1 MSSSVVHQNLYD
13 LLGNTEEGS
22 DIPVAPVNTVTKTS
36 QKTGKPNPD
45 GTAPAKSAPANNGR
59 SAPRGGFSAN
69 ETGMDPTL
77 LGLGPPLPFRDG
89 GVGSGA
95 NRRKTTDEAP
105 RGGARGGRGAR
116 ARGGRGATHH
126 RNADDRHTKNVA
138 PGSEKQAAQSW
149 GAAEGEAELKD
160 EQAGDAI
167 AQTEKKDAEAE
178 DAEAEDK
185 EPEVKQVTLEAYL
198 AEQAEK
204 KLALSNA
211 QSVRKPVG
219 DDKKWAG
226 AKPLVKEDDEDFI
239 PGGAGKKQRERERKQ
254 KLTVDYDGRWQETN
268 TTTERPRG
276 GRGGAR
282 GGADRGERRGG
293 PRGGARGGPRGGPS
307 AAPRGAPQAGPRG
320 GRGGA
325 APINPNDASAF
336 PALGK

>member
-13 LLGNTEEGS
+13 LLGKPARNTEEGS

-69 ETGMDPTL
+69 ETA
-77 LGLGPPLPFRDG
+77 FRDG

-276 GRGGAR
+276 GGRGGA
-282 GGADRGERRGG
+282 RGG

-307 AAPRGAPQAGPRG
+307 AGPRGAPQAGPRG